1 MKKIYAEKESVDH
14 IISMEM
20 GSGIGPPYKQT
31 TASQGMS
38 TAVDAR
44 LELGLETQAELKLK
58 VRSSNKDL

>member
-1 MKKIYAEKESVDH
+1 
-14 IISMEM
+14 MEM

-58 VRSSNKDL
+58 VRSSNKDYDL